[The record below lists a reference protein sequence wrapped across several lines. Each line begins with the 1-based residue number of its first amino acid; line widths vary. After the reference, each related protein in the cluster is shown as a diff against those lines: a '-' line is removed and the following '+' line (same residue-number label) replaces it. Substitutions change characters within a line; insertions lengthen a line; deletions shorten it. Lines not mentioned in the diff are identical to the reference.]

1 MSPCT
6 SSNGRSPAPLEQL
19 PVELVLEIL
28 SYLRV
33 PAIKELSLVSSTLRP
48 ICFPAI
54 FQKISFCASKT
65 PRNFLTGMHLRWP
78 HSCVRS
84 LSFTSVNTNLKPH
97 ALLEWCA
104 PAREF
109 EMRSISN
116 PMLYVPLL
124 SGLTELRVVKLDRIT
139 FQRLADLFELLR
151 SLFTKVKDLTIGDA
165 VKVMSMSEN
174 DPVLWTGKRIKVEK
188 LGVSAPLV
196 LELLLRDDSPVE
208 LSHLKIAETRHAGTH
223 TINKLVRLSPR
234 LVKLIIE
241 DPLLESN
248 NESLKVTAIK
258 ELTLSF
264 RALRPGSTPLSDLLE
279 PSDANLEELTIRLP
293 LKFVMKERGEWGW
306 LAFVLSRRPKLKR
319 VKVVAWIRPYK
330 IRRYAELML
339 NDLRLR
345 LEPQRRRISGI
356 LANSRFEVMVD
367 VAYRFDSS
375 S

>member
-1 MSPCT
+1 MSPSA
-6 SSNGRSPAPLEQL
+6 SSNGRSPASLEQL

-33 PAIKELSLVSSTLRP
+33 PAIKQLSLVSSTLRP

-54 FQKISFCASKT
+54 FQKISFSASKT
-65 PRNFLTGMHLRWP
+65 PRNFLTDMHLLWP
-78 HSCVRS
+78 HPCVRK
-84 LSFTSVNTNLKPH
+84 LSFTDVDTNLKSH

-104 PAREF
+104 PAQEF
-109 EMRSISN
+109 EMWSISN
-116 PMLYVPLL
+116 PRLYVPLL
-124 SGLTELRVVKLDRIT
+124 SRLGELRVVKLDRIT

-151 SLFTKVKDLTIGDA
+151 SLSTKVKDLTIGDA
-165 VKVMSMSEN
+165 VKFVSMSEN
-174 DPVLWTGKRIKVEK
+174 DPVLWTGKRIKVER

-208 LSHLKIAETRHAGTH
+208 LSHLKVAETRHAGTH

-248 NESLKVTAIK
+248 NESLKVAAIK

-264 RALRPGSTPLSDLLE
+264 RALRSGFTPLSDLLD

-306 LAFVLSRRPKLKR
+306 LAFVLSRRSKLKT
-319 VKVVAWIRPYK
+319 VKVVAWTTPYR
-330 IRRYAELML
+330 IHRYAELML
-339 NDLRLR
+339 NDLRLK

-356 LANSRFEVMVD
+356 LANSHFEVMVD
-367 VAYRFDSS
+367 VAHRF
-375 S
+375 